1 MSEKVKPGY
10 QIPGV
15 MRAVRQHKPGG
26 PLVVET
32 IPVPRPGPGEVL
44 VRMIAS
50 PVNPS
55 DLATIRGDYLSHN
68 YPYSPGLEGSGE
80 VVISG
85 GGFLAGLRLGKIVA
99 CSPDPHGDG
108 TWAEYMKTQATRTAP
123 VPKNIQPEKGSM
135 MLVNPMTAMA
145 FIHLAKKG
153 KHRAIVNNAA
163 SSALGKM
170 LITLCNQ
177 HHIPLISIVR
187 RKEHVNELIQLGALH
202 VLNSQD
208 KSYTDDL
215 QRLAGEMHATLFLDA
230 VAGQQTSVMLKAAP
244 RGSTVLTYARLSG
257 DPIRVDPGFLIK
269 EEKRLAG
276 FQIGNWLSH
285 KNIFFKIRFT
295 SRAGKLL
302 SSHFSIKIR
311 CTMPMEDIEE
321 AVRHYS
327 ENMSAG
333 KILILPGEIRMDKGV

>member
-1 MSEKVKPGY
+1 MSEKVKSGY
-10 QIPGV
+10 QIPGT
-15 MRAVRQHKPGG
+15 MRAVRQHKSGG

-44 VRMIAS
+44 VRMKAS

-55 DLATIRGDYLSHN
+55 DLATIRGNYLSHN
-68 YPYSPGLEGSGE
+68 YPYTPGLEGSGE

-85 GGFLAGLRLGKIVA
+85 GGLLAGMRLGKKVA

-108 TWAEYMKTQATRTAP
+108 TWAEYMKTSAMRTAP
-123 VPKNIQPEKGSM
+123 VPKDIQPETGSM

-145 FIHLAKKG
+145 FIHMAKKG

-163 SSALGKM
+163 SSSLGKM
-170 LITLCNQ
+170 LITLCS
-177 HHIPLISIVR
+177 HYKIPLISIVR
-187 RKEHVNELIQLGALH
+187 KEEHVSELMQLGALH

-208 KSYTDDL
+208 KSFTDDL
-215 QRLAGEMHATLFLDA
+215 HRLADEMHATLFLDA
-230 VAGQQTSVMLKAAP
+230 VSGQQTSLMLKAAP

-257 DPIRVDPGFLIK
+257 DPIQVDPGFLIK
-269 EEKRLAG
+269 EEKILAG

-295 SRAGKLL
+295 ARAGKLL
-302 SSHFSIKIR
+302 SKHLSIKIR
-311 CTMPMEDIEE
+311 CTMSMNDIEE
-321 AVRHYS
+321 AVKQYS

-333 KILILPGEIRMDKGV
+333 KILILPREIQMDQG